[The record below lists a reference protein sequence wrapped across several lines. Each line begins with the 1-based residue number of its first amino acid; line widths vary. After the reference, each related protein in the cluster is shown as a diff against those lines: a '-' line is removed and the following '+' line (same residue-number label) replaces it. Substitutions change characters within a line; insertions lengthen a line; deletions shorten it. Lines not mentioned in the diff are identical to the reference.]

1 MSYGTAYHNG
11 ADCGECGVRVMWDQ
25 LATHRAW
32 HADKNAFQDTLYKA
46 IQDLIEIIYKDHPE
60 AGVIALQLLNASI
73 TKVQLSVEGVSSEQ

>member
-11 ADCGECGVRVMWDQ
+11 ADCEECGVRVMWDQ
-25 LATHRAW
+25 LAQHRAW
-32 HADKNAFQDTLYKA
+32 HADKNQMLDVLYKA

-73 TKVQLSVEGVSSEQ
+73 TKVELKLESGQ